1 MMNSLDD
8 MVILAGNQ
16 PPGDGALLKRRRLFR
31 CALVG
36 AVGISYAV
44 DTLLLVLF
52 WLSGVVLAAVPL
64 AYAVAGLGHV
74 VVFSALHWSGLGER
88 ADDPH
93 LMPWQVAYAIAVQ
106 IGFIA
111 VAPTLTTYFLSIVI
125 IYFSFGSLRMPL
137 RQLVAAWLGAT
148 IAIAVVLSL
157 SKAQKM
163 SIAMPDEMTA
173 LVIWL
178 SFSLVLLRCLMLGYY
193 AAYLRVRMYQYNL
206 ALTAQMDRVED
217 QSIHDE
223 LTGALNRRALMPMV
237 ADQIHLSR
245 RGTLRSSLL
254 MIDIDHFK
262 EVNDSH
268 GHVNGDRVLQEIVAI
283 IARGI
288 RTTDKLARYGGEEF
302 AVLLIDTP
310 PEPAL
315 VTMERIREE
324 IAAHDWGSIGLPLLQ
339 VTVSAGVTGIQPQD
353 EIVTLVER
361 ADAALYEAKRAGRN
375 RSVRSPI

>member
-137 RQLVAAWLGAT
+137 RQLVAAWLG
-148 IAIAVVLSL
+148 
-157 SKAQKM
+157 
-163 SIAMPDEMTA
+163 P
-173 LVIWL
+173 
-178 SFSLVLLRCLMLGYY
+178 R
-193 AAYLRVRMYQYNL
+193 
-206 ALTAQMDRVED
+206 
-217 QSIHDE
+217 
-223 LTGALNRRALMPMV
+223 
-237 ADQIHLSR
+237 
-245 RGTLRSSLL
+245 
-254 MIDIDHFK
+254 
-262 EVNDSH
+262 
-268 GHVNGDRVLQEIVAI
+268 
-283 IARGI
+283 
-288 RTTDKLARYGGEEF
+288 
-302 AVLLIDTP
+302 
-310 PEPAL
+310 
-315 VTMERIREE
+315 
-324 IAAHDWGSIGLPLLQ
+324 LPL
-339 VTVSAGVTGIQPQD
+339 PWC
-353 EIVTLVER
+353 
-361 ADAALYEAKRAGRN
+361 
-375 RSVRSPI
+375 